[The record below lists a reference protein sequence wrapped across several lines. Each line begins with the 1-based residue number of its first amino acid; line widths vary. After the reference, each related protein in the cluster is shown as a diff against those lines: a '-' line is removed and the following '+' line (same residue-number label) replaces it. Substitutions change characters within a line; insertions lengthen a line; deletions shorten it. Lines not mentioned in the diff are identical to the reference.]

1 MPNIN
6 VLYDNGM
13 KSIDFSPWGGIDG
26 FLEAT
31 SGGNQTNVNR
41 LRQVVPWLNKAV
53 NMTANAVA
61 QLPYRIEREDD
72 TEIDS
77 DIAWGGCRNPQTI
90 IQLVAASL
98 CGGSAYVLVD
108 AVPGAIVDLRYLA
121 PNTIEPVFDNNG
133 DVKQFKRTISGST
146 QVYSK
151 DQILYFWLPDDTIEI
166 GPAVITPL
174 SNSIPSASMIA
185 AMDEALIQ
193 YGKRGFIP
201 PTILSAKG
209 MTNKSDVEKT
219 EKWWNAFL
227 RGWTKTVAKIIN
239 AETMTP
245 SVLGAGMDEMRG
257 SYIEILS
264 QQIKNIA
271 ASFGIPLSTFLSD
284 EANYATANADLFQ
297 WYSSGRFVS
306 IYQTIEDAFDEQ
318 LFSRFGWSFEYEPE
332 QLDVFQTEVND
343 KAGSLASLA
352 GAFATNPKTSIIA
365 ADLLG
370 IELSDEDK
378 ALLLEMGS
386 EPTPAED
393 IPPESILPTT
403 PESILPTA
411 PASILPTVEENTI
424 AARMLKWRTF
434 AQKPHKH
441 EFDTRGEIP
450 PALELRIR
458 AGLRDA
464 KTIDEIDAVFDAAT
478 AELPIIT
485 LAKAINEIRKTD

>member
-6 VLYDNGM
+6 VLYENGI

-31 SGGNQTNVNR
+31 SGGQATNVNR
-41 LRQVVPWLNKAV
+41 LRQIVPWLNKAV
-53 NMTANAVA
+53 DMTANAVA
-61 QLPYRIEREDD
+61 QLPYCIESGEV
-72 TEIDS
+72 EIDEEV
-77 DIAWGGCRNPQTI
+77 AWGGCRNPQTVL
-90 IQLVAASL
+90 QLVAASL

-108 AVPGAIVDLRYLA
+108 AVPGSIVDLRYLA
-121 PNTIEPVFDNNG
+121 PNTIEPVFNING
-133 DVKQFKRTISGST
+133 DVEYFKRTISGKT
-146 QVYSK
+146 QAYSK
-151 DQILYFWLPDDTIEI
+151 EQILHFWLPDDTVEV
-166 GPAVITPL
+166 GPAIITPL
-174 SNSIPSASMIA
+174 SNAIPSASLMA

-297 WYSSGRFVS
+297 WYSSGRFVT
-306 IYQTIEDAFDEQ
+306 IYQTMEDVLDEQ

-332 QLDVFQTEVND
+332 KLDVFQVEVND
-343 KAGSLASLA
+343 KANSLSSLA
-352 GAFATNPKTSIIA
+352 GAFATNPQTSIIA

-378 ALLLEMGS
+378 AALMLMGKKS
-386 EPTPAED
+386 EPA
-393 IPPESILPTT
+393 T
-403 PESILPTA
+403 PESILPTPPESILPKA
-411 PASILPTVEENTI
+411 PESILPTAEENII

-441 EFDTRGEIP
+441 EFDTKGEIP
-450 PALELRIR
+450 AALELRIR
-458 AGLRDA
+458 AGLREA
-464 KTIDEIDAVFDAAT
+464 KTVDEIDAVFDAAT
-478 AELPIIT
+478 SELPIIM
-485 LAKAINEIRKTD
+485 LAKAIENAKNPD